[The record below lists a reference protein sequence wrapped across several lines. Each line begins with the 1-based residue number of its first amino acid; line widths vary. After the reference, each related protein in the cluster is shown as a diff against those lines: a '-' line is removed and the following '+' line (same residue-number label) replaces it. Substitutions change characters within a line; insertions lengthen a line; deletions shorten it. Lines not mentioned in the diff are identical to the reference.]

1 MTTITIQFDD
11 TTKLKKIFD
20 FFRRLNV
27 PFQILDPKSKPET
40 LWEPHVHA
48 IIQQRLIEK
57 YVKTGEWE
65 EMSDEDRQ
73 DASEL
78 EKMLWQKEQADYQV
92 YSETE
97 TKDYITQLKKDL
109 YEISGH

>member
-20 FFRRLNV
+20 FFKRLNV
-27 PFQILDPKSKPET
+27 PYQILDPKSEPET

-48 IIQQRLIEK
+48 IIQERLIEK

-65 EMSDEDRQ
+65 EMSDENRQ
-73 DASEL
+73 DASQL